1 MLRLWCL
8 SGGLVKGETEVG
20 GSVDRLGGRRVVLN
34 GGLSQCKG
42 SSSDSSRGE
51 IAGAGR
57 GLRQHSST
65 QTAGSPHGT

>member
-42 SSSDSSRGE
+42 SSSDSSIFGF
-51 IAGAGR
+51 
-57 GLRQHSST
+57 
-65 QTAGSPHGT
+65 